1 MFLAPKD
8 ELETKNP
15 MDEVFPTD
23 HRWLFSE
30 MDQPVKV
37 SMGESFGTAT
47 PKTRGSFGPATTKS
61 NEAGALTWLPTKTG
75 VWATGALDPD
85 GPQAAISTQIHKNNH
100 WTTDFFLIV
109 NNLRVSMCDGK
120 LKNRPSIIIS
130 GLRAKTPPSL

>member
-30 MDQPVKV
+30 TDQPVKV
-37 SMGESFGTAT
+37 SRGELFPTAT
-47 PKTRGSFGPATTKS
+47 PNS
-61 NEAGALTWLPTKTG
+61 NGTGALAGFSTKTG

-85 GPQAAISTQIHKNNH
+85 GPQAAISMQMLKKSHCVTIQILIISN
-100 WTTDFFLIV
+100 TRFL
-109 NNLRVSMCDGK
+109 LCDGNPK
-120 LKNRPSIIIS
+120 DSSSMIIS
-130 GLRAKTPPSL
+130 YSGAKTPPSL